1 MAFADALQKVG
12 AKPELVLYPGKSHT
26 DLFLQVSHDWM
37 SIVIFIN
44 FCPLFLVNAFH
55 NCSQALVNETVK

>member
-37 SIVIFIN
+37 SIVIFIS
-44 FCPLFLVNAFH
+44 FCLLF
-55 NCSQALVNETVK
+55 